1 VDRLGGGILIA
12 AFGGTVGLGLAA
24 VASSAALA
32 LYSRLRVS
40 ADRNTRRAPAKAV
53 ARLDLTQPARGQP
66 R

>member
-24 VASSAALA
+24 GASSAALA

-40 ADRNTRRAPAKAV
+40 ADRNTRAPRQKPWRASISRKPS
-53 ARLDLTQPARGQP
+53 RGQP